1 MLLDG
6 VVYSRKRRDTFN
18 EHALHQTVAPPPSRD
33 PEELPLT
40 PTTVGEIE
48 TSGSGQQSVPLHEE
62 SPGKVVHDPEH
73 ADPQSLVRG
82 AMDRSIEAAEIAE
95 DAPSEPPGSTA
106 TSRTIPLFVNVSS
119 TATNYSH
126 DRSTHI
132 TVAVDHLASSSSVS
146 VGSDNSLA
154 SASVRQSP
162 RNETSIT
169 TPRSPQG
176 TSAKYTPK
184 FPAADDVDV
193 VAETRRREVHVVAS
207 KAPIA
212 KLSRDDPADFDRDAD
227 NAGTSESSDIAE
239 SSGGTT
245 TSASGAE
252 SAKLG
257 ADNSDYGQVVGG
269 TAENGSNVFPVDYS
283 DNIDGSTVEPTTITE
298 IRLNN
303 LTEDQQ
309 SNVSNSDSSED
320 PVEMNQ
326 EEVDAS
332 TLSPS
337 MNVDETTLDTLLNKD
352 ENVEKP
358 VGDIIEI
365 AEVRDDVSEEKIS
378 SNENESAISG
388 KSDGISKTIN
398 MIAKSIKSQ
407 TSGIVKETR
416 ELSREFSSSEAEVSS
431 DLAKTSE
438 QSEELQRDYPV
449 PSYSYGQ
456 DEVEIVNLQHK
467 KRPVETVEAEHPV
480 RSAESTIL
488 NNDVKMNTAF
498 RKERDKDDLRVVVRE
513 RSDEE
518 FLRKFKEQFHEASA
532 DAESVENSPS
542 IKTNYN
548 SPPTDTL
555 HETMHDSSGN
565 ASPRF
570 SSRSDPPMTQRVQ
583 IVEVPVYRDGPSSS
597 SSSFSSSPHRMLIN
611 VTIAT
616 EDSSAASSRPLY
628 VLSVSV
634 PTEGDAISRSS
645 GINVDQVQ
653 VRTAKRLSEPSAASM
668 KKIPANDESID
679 AADTRLPP
687 PPQPPA
693 SPPAPIWAG
702 GECECSCPCMGSSS
716 DEWDNFSALDD
727 DLEQEELESVN
738 STLAENFP
746 EEPEK
751 RLMDKKDGESA
762 AKNSV
767 RPNVTSTTEDYYT
780 SSINDTVE
788 SGESTDETAST
799 YEPEV
804 STDVWSCSG
813 STPLP
818 PEPTILILEG
828 EVPFSLFFCLIF
840 SPLITYLLLFYTF
853 TFYLSSSLM
862 LMLTFACCFTR
873 GLVKREFM
881 LIACIVV
888 VIVVYFV
895 VVGSVICIDYNDD
908 VILSH
913 CYEFL
918 NQFLHVMSGLISR
931 W

>member
-6 VVYSRKRRDTFN
+6 VVYNRKRRDTFN
-18 EHALHQTVAPPPSRD
+18 EHALHQTVAPSPSRD

-40 PTTVGEIE
+40 PTAVTEVE
-48 TSGSGQQSVPLHEE
+48 TSGSGQQSVPLHEVE

-73 ADPQSLVRG
+73 ADGQSPMRG
-82 AMDRSIEAAEIAE
+82 AIDRSIEAAEDAE
-95 DAPSEPPGSTA
+95 NALLESPGSTA
-106 TSRTIPLFVNVSS
+106 PSRTVPLVVNVSS

-126 DRSTHI
+126 DRSTHT
-132 TVAVDHLASSSSVS
+132 TVTVDHLASSSSVS
-146 VGSDNSLA
+146 VGSSNSLA
-154 SASVRQSP
+154 SASIRQSP
-162 RNETSIT
+162 EKSAT
-169 TPRSPQG
+169 TPQG

-184 FPAADDVDV
+184 FSAADDIDV

-207 KAPIA
+207 KAPLA
-212 KLSRDDPADFDRDAD
+212 KLSRDDSVDFDRDAD

-239 SSGGTT
+239 SIGGTDGAT
-245 TSASGAE
+245 TSASGAD
-252 SAKLG
+252 STKLG
-257 ADNSDYGQVVGG
+257 ADSSDYGQVVGG

-283 DNIDGSTVEPTTITE
+283 DNIDDSTVEPTTVTE
-298 IRLNN
+298 IRLNE

-309 SNVSNSDSSED
+309 SNVSNSYSSED
-320 PVEMNQ
+320 LVPVEMNQ

-332 TLSPS
+332 TVSPS
-337 MNVDETTLDTLLNKD
+337 MSVDNETTFAILPNKNG
-352 ENVEKP
+352 NVEKP
-358 VGDIIEI
+358 VEDMVDV
-365 AEVRDDVSEEKIS
+365 AEDRDDVSEEKINS
-378 SNENESAISG
+378 DENESAIFA
-388 KSDGISKTIN
+388 KSDDISKTIN
-398 MIAKSIKSQ
+398 MTAKSTKSQ

-416 ELSREFSSSEAEVSS
+416 ELSREFSSSEFEAPS

-467 KRPVETVEAEHPV
+467 KRPVEIVEAEHPV
-480 RSAESTIL
+480 RSPESTIL
-488 NNDVKMNTAF
+488 NNDVKLNTVF
-498 RKERDKDDLRVVVRE
+498 RKERNKDDLRVIVRD

-518 FLRKFKEQFHEASA
+518 FLQKFKEQFHEASV
-532 DAESVENSPS
+532 DSDESVENSPS

-555 HETMHDSSGN
+555 HETVHDSSGN

-583 IVEVPVYRDGPSSS
+583 IVEVPVYRNGHSQPLSSSSS
-597 SSSFSSSPHRMLIN
+597 SSSFSPSSSSHRVLIN

-653 VRTAKRLSEPSAASM
+653 VRTAEQLSEPSAASM

-679 AADTRLPP
+679 VADMRLPP

-727 DLEQEELESVN
+727 DLEQELESVN
-738 STLAENFP
+738 STLLAENFP

-751 RLMDKKDGESA
+751 RLTDKKDGESA

-767 RPNVTSTTEDYYT
+767 RPKATSTTEDYYT

-788 SGESTDETAST
+788 NGESTDETSTST
-799 YEPEV
+799 YESEV
-804 STDVWSCSG
+804 STNVWSCSG

-828 EVPFSLFFCLIF
+828 EVPFSLFLCLIF
-840 SPLITYLLLFYTF
+840 FFLNH
-853 TFYLSSSLM
+853 LSSSFLYFYF
-862 LMLTFACCFTR
+862 LSSVFADADAHFFACRFTCE
-873 GLVKREFM
+873 LVKHEFT
-881 LIACIVV
+881 LICL
-888 VIVVYFV
+888 Y
-895 VVGSVICIDYNDD
+895 CC
-908 VILSH
+908 SH
-913 CYEFL
+913 CSVFCG
-918 NQFLHVMSGLISR
+918 SG
-931 W
+931 